1 MEFNIFLLRFYAVSK
16 TIHHNLK
23 FEGFDLERGLLVV
36 LTSHSPCEIYT
47 WVNILRSVRISLW
60 YFL

>member
-1 MEFNIFLLRFYAVSK
+1 MELNIFLLRFYAVSK

-23 FEGFDLERGLLVV
+23 FEGFNLERGLLVV

-47 WVNILRSVRISLW
+47 WVNIL
-60 YFL
+60 